1 MKNTLKIAFTG
12 VGVGVVSL
20 MGAGLASAH
29 GPGGGGEGQGEILD
43 RVAEILAIDATQ
55 LGDALQR
62 AREEHRNAEM
72 DARLEQA
79 VKDGTITQEEAG
91 EIRAWLDLRP
101 EVLDGLKGADGHH
114 GPRHNA
120 GGGTQVERLAE
131 LVEEGTITQAEANE
145 VLAWSEDQPEALS
158 EIRPD
163 RPDRGR
169 RGHDRDQGRG
179 FEMRVAPGEDGEI
192 GRFGGFMFRLPPGFN
207 GGVEGGSETP
217 PVGPPSDDPA
227 I

>member
-114 GPRHNA
+114 GP
-120 GGGTQVERLAE
+120 
-131 LVEEGTITQAEANE
+131 
-145 VLAWSEDQPEALS
+145 
-158 EIRPD
+158 
-163 RPDRGR
+163 
-169 RGHDRDQGRG
+169 
-179 FEMRVAPGEDGEI
+179 
-192 GRFGGFMFRLPPGFN
+192 
-207 GGVEGGSETP
+207 
-217 PVGPPSDDPA
+217 
-227 I
+227 